1 MLQEG
6 LDKMDA
12 NLRKTFDV
20 SLKQLKDKML
30 EMFTKVETVYK
41 LMFEALE
48 KMDTDLATSLIDND
62 KHINNL
68 ETAINQTAYLIILK
82 QSPVAKDLRFILTAI
97 KIANDLERMADYAT
111 NCAMYILKTNQ
122 AEKAYNN
129 EIVKYKNYLIDMLVT
144 IKRAYDENDVSIA
157 YDVCDKDNR
166 IDLLYRKQLDDFVEV
181 AKTMTDEKAEEASRA
196 LLVIKQLERAGD
208 HMTNI
213 AEHIIY
219 LIGGKLVEL
228 N

>member
-1 MLQEG
+1 MEQ
-6 LDKMDA
+6 
-12 NLRKTFDV
+12 NLRKTFDG
-20 SLKQLKDKML
+20 SLRQLKEQML
-30 EMFTKVETVYK
+30 AMFTEVETAYK
-41 LMFEALE
+41 MMFKALE
-48 KMDTDLATSLIDND
+48 KMDNQSAQALIDND
-62 KHINNL
+62 KTINSL
-68 ETAINQTAYLIILK
+68 ENTINETAYLIILK
-82 QSPVAKDLRFILTAI
+82 QCPVAKDLRLILTAI
-97 KIANDLERMADYAT
+97 KIASDLERMADYAT
-111 NCAMYILKTNQ
+111 NCGMYILKTNRI
-122 AEKAYNN
+122 EKAYNH
-129 EIVKYKNYLIDMLVT
+129 EILKYKNYLLDMLST
-144 IKRAYDENDVSIA
+144 IKKAYDENDVSVA

-166 IDLLYRKQLDDFVEV
+166 IDSLYRQQLEDFVEV

>member
-1 MLQEG
+1 MSQEG
-6 LDKMDA
+6 LVNMEKD
-12 NLRKTFDV
+12 LRKTFEL
-20 SLKQLKDKML
+20 SLKDLKDKMI
-30 EMFTKVETVYK
+30 EMFNRVEQVYK
-41 LMFEALE
+41 SMFIALE
-48 KMDTDLATSLIDND
+48 KMDVKLAQDLIDHD
-62 KHINNL
+62 KEINEMEDSIN
-68 ETAINQTAYLIILK
+68 ETSFLVILK
-82 QSPVAKDLRFILTAI
+82 QCPVARDLRMILTAI

-122 AEKAYNN
+122 VHKAYND
-129 EIVKYKNYLIDMLVT
+129 EILKYKEYLLDMLVT
-144 IKRAYDENDVSIA
+144 IKKAYDENDVSIA
-157 YDVCDKDNR
+157 FDVCDKDDR
-166 IDLLYRKQLDDFVEV
+166 VDSLYRKQLDDFVEV

-219 LIGGKLVEL
+219 LKGGKLVEL